1 MSAKPKKILFVDDE
15 PNILQSLKRGLRS
28 MQYKWDMYFVLNGN
42 DAISLM
48 EEQNFDVILTKII
61 LPDMPDN
68 QLLKIVSEKYPNV
81 ARVIL
86 SGCTD
91 QKIILKS
98 LKYSHQFLAKPSNE
112 KLIITAITKACVI
125 CDLLNDINLK
135 KIVSGT
141 LSLPSLPSLYHK
153 INQEI
158 LSDNSSIQRIGTI
171 ISKDIGMSSKIL
183 QIVNSSYFGLP
194 QKVSTIQDAVMFLG
208 LDTIHALVISS
219 DLFFEVDTTFFP
231 ISFFENMQNHSIG
244 TGMFARKIAK
254 IKKCEKR
261 ICDYAFLAGVLHDV
275 GKLVIISNWPEKYK
289 EILKKAEKDKLK
301 IIDVEKEILG
311 TTHCNIG
318 AYLMSLW
325 GMNSF
330 IVEAIAFHHYPNQID
345 TEQFSILSSV
355 HVANV
360 FEHVLKGN
368 KKKSA
373 VDKIDLSYLTKIHCD
388 NQISEWY
395 TACKSNVI
403 NKE

>member
-1 MSAKPKKILFVDDE
+1 MD
-15 PNILQSLKRGLRS
+15 
-28 MQYKWDMYFVLNGN
+28 FVLNGN

-48 EEQNFDVILTKII
+48 EKQPFDVILTEMV
-61 LPDMPDN
+61 LPDMPRG
-68 QLLKIVSEKYPNV
+68 QLLKIVSKKYPNT
-81 ARVIL
+81 ARIIL

-91 QKIILKS
+91 QEIILNS
-98 LKYSHQFLAKPSNE
+98 LKYSHQFLSKPSNE
-112 KLIITAITKACVI
+112 KSIKTAITKACVL

-135 KIVSGT
+135 KIVSGIV
-141 LSLPSLPSLYHK
+141 SLPSLPSLYNK
-153 INQEI
+153 INKEI
-158 LSDNSSIQRIGTI
+158 VSDNSCIQKIGDI
-171 ISKDIGMSSKIL
+171 ISKDIGMSAKIL

-208 LDTIHALVISS
+208 LDTIQALVISS
-219 DLFFEVDTTFFP
+219 DLFSEIDTTSFP
-231 ISFFENMQNHSIG
+231 ISFFEDMQSHSIG

-254 IKKCEKR
+254 IKTCEKR
-261 ICDYAFLAGVLHDV
+261 TCDDAFLAGVLHDV
-275 GKLVIISNWPEKYK
+275 GKLVIISNWPKKYK

-301 IIDVEKEILG
+301 VIDVEKKILG

-330 IVEAIAFHHYPNQID
+330 IVEAIAFHHYPNQISTD
-345 TEQFSILSSV
+345 QFSVLTAV

-360 FEHVLKGN
+360 FEHGLKGN

-373 VDKIDLSYLTKIHCD
+373 ADKIDLSYLTRIHCD

-395 TACKSNVI
+395 TPCKATVI